1 MPATINE
8 SVSTISCDGAICDAC
23 VIIYDDLIEKS
34 STVAKKYEDTYEKL
48 SPVSTL
54 SKADRAALSV
64 AQGVVIDGK
73 ADMEKVHKNVSAE
86 YAGPGAKLYTIEI
99 AVYSNKSAEQV
110 IGYIIDG
117 YYNFKTATIGY
128 NKIYRATNYVADT
141 AGLEDF
147 SSVTGDEI
155 TQSESDVD
163 YRNAI
168 SMVNSVKQPIIS
180 TIRPSIEL
188 VAASESDSE
197 VTAIVDVPTGLEYTV
212 SDEGDG
218 YKVITSKDKKII
230 SAVVTSILN
239 EYYERSREWVLTYKN
254 SISKLASTHGIS
266 IKLTADS
273 ISDIWINDQSS
284 TKINIPGMFK
294 NEFMGSVY
302 DKISSS
308 MTEDMSV
315 KGEETSITYDVM
327 QDVKTINGYYDRV
340 VKVAIHSAVEPL
352 ADKISDAFARTLP
365 NGSLLSGI
373 LSKNNRDI
381 LMVGVYV
388 DESKRVNGLFCY
400 VTDSIT
406 SKTPKEA
413 RSPQW
418 VECSDAIA
426 ALIDKMEE
434 LSAIKASVMEEQA
447 TINRMSSADKDDKFG
462 SAFTSK
468 AWVTIPDGVGELE
481 SFISDPNSLHK
492 SLKDEL
498 VSKVIDQATK
508 LGMVITDSTQSSID
522 AYISGSINNQQ
533 RATLKTIGL
542 NPDTGC
548 VISKYNRLTGEL
560 IRPDVAVTGDP
571 SKSVITIIETPV
583 NKIYRDGYFKVPY
596 TGRVRLSVE
605 TSRGSKLYD
614 AIEASM
620 GDEDFSVIRRNGS
633 IRVDVD
639 IDGNDGIAARKD
651 SFSSRKYIDNGAG
664 LSYRGIKLFG
674 NVNGI
679 TVSKIYQIDGVG
691 NELDLTET
699 ISEDIVD
706 SIRDIIVKSDLAL
719 YGNEKVTEEATST
732 DETIKVTVS
741 YGSDVVTT
749 VSDLKY
755 YSGIDKTASPKVK
768 LADLISGGTRG
779 ETYGMIPLNGVISIV
794 RKSDGKYDIEF
805 MYGSDKVKVEG
816 TQIGKLLN
824 VVRNAVNEYQAD
836 GNKVGAEREFIS
848 VPGIEFTISGDLSL
862 ATGSGESVSV
872 TDVNPGERIL
882 SQLAGYGVSID
893 NGKINGTVS
902 VSKGDYGY
910 ANVVIS
916 SGESSVT
923 IKDKLL
929 AGKIVAYIKNGTA
942 KGTESYGILDS
953 VKTLASL
960 PDYYLGDRSLTS
972 YASDS
977 TVSIYGD
984 FKSKVVSNLFGAVN
998 FIIGELNT
1006 AKRASSSKKYAMD
1019 IDSVMAWARGSKSK
1033 LSSMIGSDS
1042 NYTRNE
1048 EEVEARKNEIPEW
1061 LSNMYSFIL
1070 DSDGALDTIHRATT
1084 AIATISSRCSDRAG
1098 SAQVLDNVCLAAASV
1113 MTSILSG
1120 ICKPALATNIKDY
1133 SMTVRLDLQ
1142 ADLDRALV
1150 TSKNISENTAM
1161 VSSIVKSDLINDV
1174 SISEMSSTGLTNRII
1189 KEAFIESV
1197 IGGINSVSDTLEDV
1211 IELVNKCK
1219 IETVRSVESILLID
1233 ESSYDKSGLLSEYHD
1248 KAADAVARIGVKATG
1263 SKAAYTSLLMDE
1275 MWSAAYKLP
1284 SALSSAVEAMK
1295 YIAMDVSS
1303 LNRLVKGDKA
1313 YSTAKIN
1320 LTKSANNL
1328 KKSVTGWL
1336 KTVSAGLPSDKEY
1349 ASIVAVHEKVMIN
1362 HDKIQRSFAAEA
1374 SKGVS
1379 LVNELINEIHSGEI
1393 NSFIDINVA
1402 TARKHILDCT
1412 NKILTFV
1419 GQKEGSI
1426 SYNSLVTLASSGDL
1440 ALDVD
1445 QLDNLVG
1452 IWQDGFSLAE
1462 EWGQMVSV
1470 MKHILDIFGSDSDSV
1485 SYSDIN
1491 TIYRDYEEGR
1501 LDSVTNY
1508 ARDIS
1513 DKVTEATKSDTLSN
1527 YIAIISQI
1535 DQLFSRQ
1542 IKSEAVAD
1550 SQEFINKCKEAA
1562 SLAITKTVT
1571 LVATLKKSGLYTPE
1585 NESSMLDF
1593 KETAYKVLDAIAL
1606 AGNPGNKKQSSI
1618 ATRGDL
1624 AGIENSVKPDIEP
1637 VNTVSASD
1645 VVTPVVQPAR
1655 TSRRSARPI

>member
-23 VIIYDDLIEKS
+23 VIIYDDLVEKS
-34 STVAKKYEDTYEKL
+34 TKIAKKHKDTYDRL
-48 SPVSTL
+48 SAVSVL
-54 SKADRAALSV
+54 SKSDRIALSV
-64 AQGVVIDGK
+64 AQGIVTDGK
-73 ADMEKVHKNVSAE
+73 PDMEKVHKNVSAE
-86 YAGPGAKLYTIEI
+86 YAGPNAKLYTINI
-99 AVYSNKSAEQV
+99 AVYSSKDEGQV
-110 IGYIIDG
+110 NGYVVDG
-117 YYNFKTATIGY
+117 YYNFKTATLGY
-128 NKIYRATNYVADT
+128 NKIYRATSYVADT
-141 AGLEDF
+141 TGLEDL

-155 TQSESDVD
+155 TQTDADVD
-163 YRNAI
+163 YKNAL
-168 SMVNSVKQPIIS
+168 SMVNSVKQPIMS
-180 TIRPSIEL
+180 TIRPSLEL
-188 VAASESDSE
+188 VAESEADSE
-197 VTAIVDVPTGLEYTV
+197 VSAIAQVPAGYEYTI

-218 YKVITSKDKKII
+218 YKVILSKDKKII

-239 EYYERSREWVLTYKN
+239 EYYDRSREWVLTYKN
-254 SISKLASTHGIS
+254 SISNLASTHGIC
-266 IKLTADS
+266 IKLTTDS
-273 ISDIWINDQSS
+273 VDDVWINDQAS
-284 TKINIPGMFK
+284 TKINIPGIFK
-294 NEFMGSVY
+294 NEFMGSIY
-302 DKISSS
+302 EKIASSIS
-308 MTEDMSV
+308 EDVSV

-340 VKVAIHSAVEPL
+340 VKVAIHSASEPL
-352 ADKISDAFARTLP
+352 ADKLSEAFARTLP
-365 NGSLLSGI
+365 NGSSLSGM
-373 LSKNNRDI
+373 LSKNNKDI

-388 DESKRVNGLFCY
+388 DESKVINGLFCY
-400 VTDSIT
+400 VATSIT
-406 SKTPKEA
+406 DKTPKDA

-418 VECSDAIA
+418 VECSDALA
-426 ALIDKMEE
+426 ALINKTEE
-434 LSAIKASVMEEQA
+434 LSPIKAAVMEEQT
-447 TINRMSSADKDDKFG
+447 TINRMSSTDKDDKFG
-462 SAFTSK
+462 AAFTSR

-481 SFISDPNSLHK
+481 SFISNPNSLHK

-498 VSKVIDQATK
+498 VTKVIDQATK

-522 AYISGSINNQQ
+522 AYINGSVNNQQ
-533 RATLKTIGL
+533 KAALKSVGL

-614 AIEASM
+614 SVEASM

-633 IRVDVD
+633 IRVDID
-639 IDGNDGIAARKD
+639 IVGNDGVAARKD
-651 SFSSRKYIDNGAG
+651 SFSAKKYIDNGAG

-674 NVNGI
+674 SVDGM
-679 TVSKIYQIDGVG
+679 TVSKVYQIDGVG
-691 NELDLTET
+691 NELDLTDT
-699 ISEDIVD
+699 VSEGIVD
-706 SIRDIIVKSDLAL
+706 SVRDIIIKSDLAL
-719 YGNEKVTEEATST
+719 YSNEKVTEEAT
-732 DETIKVTVS
+732 DAEENIKVVIS
-741 YGSDVVTT
+741 YGDEVVTT

-755 YSGIDKTASPKVK
+755 YSGIDRTASPKVK

-779 ETYGMIPLNGVISIV
+779 ESYGMVPLNGVVSIV

-805 MYGSDKVKVEG
+805 IYGSDKVKVEG
-816 TQIGKLLN
+816 GQTAKLLN
-824 VVRNAVNEYQAD
+824 VIRNAVNEYQAD
-836 GNKVGAEREFIS
+836 GNKVGSDREFIS

-862 ATGSGESVSV
+862 ATGAGESVSV
-872 TDVNPGERIL
+872 TDINPGERIL
-882 SQLAGYGVSID
+882 SQLAGYGVPVD
-893 NGKINGTVS
+893 NGRINGTVS

-916 SGESSVT
+916 AGSSSTT
-923 IKDKLL
+923 IKDRLL
-929 AGKIVAYIKNGTA
+929 AGKIVTYIKNSTA
-942 KGTESYGILDS
+942 KGTESFGILDS

-960 PDYYLGDRSLTS
+960 PDYYLGDRSLAS
-972 YASDS
+972 YANDA

-984 FKSKVVSNLFGAVN
+984 FKSKVVSNLFGATN
-998 FIIGELNT
+998 FIIAELNT
-1006 AKRASSSKKYAMD
+1006 AKRTSSSKKYVMD
-1019 IDSVMAWARGSKSK
+1019 IDSVMAWVRGCKSK
-1033 LSSMIGSDS
+1033 LSAMVGSDS
-1042 NYTRNE
+1042 NYTRDKD
-1048 EEVEARKNEIPEW
+1048 EVETRKNDIPEW
-1061 LSNMYSFIL
+1061 VSDMYSFIL
-1070 DSDGALDTIHRATT
+1070 DADGALDTIHRATT
-1084 AIATISSRCSDRAG
+1084 AIATISSRCSDRPG

-1120 ICKPALATNIKDY
+1120 VCKPTLAANIKDY
-1133 SMTVRLDLQ
+1133 SMAVRLDLQ

-1150 TSKNISENTAM
+1150 TSKDISNNTVS

-1174 SISEMSSTGLTNRII
+1174 SISEMSSTGLTKRII

-1197 IGGINSVSDTLEDV
+1197 VGGINSVGDTLEDV
-1211 IELVNKCK
+1211 IELVRKCK
-1219 IETVRSVESILLID
+1219 IETVRSVESILLVD
-1233 ESSYDKSGLLSEYHD
+1233 ESSYDKSGLLEEYHT
-1248 KAADAVARIGVKATG
+1248 KASEEIARVGVKATG

-1275 MWSAAYKLP
+1275 MWSDAYRLPDALAA
-1284 SALSSAVEAMK
+1284 SIESMK
-1295 YIAMDVSS
+1295 YISIDVSS

-1313 YSTAKIN
+1313 FTAAKTN
-1320 LTKSANNL
+1320 LTKSANNV
-1328 KKSVTGWL
+1328 KKAVTGWL
-1336 KTVSAGLPSDKEY
+1336 KTVTSGMPSDQAY
-1349 ASIVAVHEKVMIN
+1349 AIMAAIHEKVLLN

-1374 SKGVS
+1374 TKGVA
-1379 LVNELINEIHSGEI
+1379 LVSELINEIHSGEI
-1393 NSFIDINVA
+1393 NSFIDINTA
-1402 TARKHILDCT
+1402 TARKHVLDCT

-1426 SYNSLVTLASSGDL
+1426 SYGSLVSLASSSDL
-1440 ALDVD
+1440 ALNID

-1452 IWQDGFSLAE
+1452 TWQDGFSLTE

-1470 MKHILDIFGSDSDSV
+1470 MKHILDVFGSDSDAI

-1491 TIYRDYEEGR
+1491 TIYNDYEEGR

-1508 ARDIS
+1508 AKDIS
-1513 DKVTEATKSDTLSN
+1513 SKITEATKSDTLSN

-1535 DQLFSRQ
+1535 GQLFDKH

-1571 LVATLKKSGLYTPE
+1571 LVASLKKSGLYTPE

-1593 KETAYKVLDAIAL
+1593 KEMAYGVLDAIAL

-1637 VNTVSASD
+1637 ITTVSAAD
-1645 VVTPVVQPAR
+1645 VVAPVLAPAR
-1655 TSRRSARPI
+1655 ASRRSSKPI